1 MPKTSSVRRRKQAAG
16 SRASAMSVAA
26 EPSAVV
32 AAAPTLSTHIEPAPF
47 DSEPAAQREREAC
60 SYDKV
65 ARWR

>member
-16 SRASAMSVAA
+16 SRASAMSVTA
-26 EPSAVV
+26 EPSAA
-32 AAAPTLSTHIEPAPF
+32 AAAPTLGTHIEPAPF

>member
-16 SRASAMSVAA
+16 SRASAMSVTA
-26 EPSAVV
+26 EPSA
-32 AAAPTLSTHIEPAPF
+32 AAAPTLGTHIEPAPF
-47 DSEPAAQREREAC
+47 DSEPAAQRERDAC